1 MDCYVGLIASVC
13 SLSELDIT
21 VKPNRLLIQ
30 LPLNLDEACN
40 TSLEPKDLSGPKKWI
55 ITLLDLHH
63 WIYMK
68 MDIDNWAK
76 VKTKDPKQ
84 TLRMAAV

>member
-1 MDCYVGLIASVC
+1 MDCYVGLIASAR
-13 SLSELDIT
+13 SLSELDIA

-30 LPLNLDEACN
+30 LQLNLDEACN
-40 TSLEPKDLSGPKKWI
+40 TSLEPKDLPQKWI
-55 ITLLDLHH
+55 IMLLDLHH

-68 MDIDNWAK
+68 MTIDNSAK

-84 TLRMAAV
+84 TLKMAAV